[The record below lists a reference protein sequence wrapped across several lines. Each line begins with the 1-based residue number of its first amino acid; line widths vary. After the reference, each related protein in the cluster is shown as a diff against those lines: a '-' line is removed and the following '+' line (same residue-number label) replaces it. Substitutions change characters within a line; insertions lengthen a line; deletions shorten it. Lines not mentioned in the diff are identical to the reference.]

1 MKHGALPARLFAV
14 RKGSPTYSELL
25 PSSGGTTTK
34 TPGFSR
40 DNRPANRLVQQAAR
54 KLRTQAGD
62 LLCVRQRECRWR
74 PIVKGGQQARRLA
87 TCGLAGGYYVL
98 CS

>member
-14 RKGSPTYSELL
+14 RKGSPAYSELL

-40 DNRPANRLVQQAAR
+40 DNRPRRTALCNRLLVSSG
-54 KLRTQAGD
+54 LRPVISCASASVNVDGD
-62 LLCVRQRECRWR
+62 R
-74 PIVKGGQQARRLA
+74 
-87 TCGLAGGYYVL
+87 
-98 CS
+98 S